1 MSIEQHI
8 QVMVAWADILIVTA
22 GYILI
27 HVIVVITVIV
37 FVIGVV
43 IIIRRIYRGK

>member
-8 QVMVAWADILIVTA
+8 QVMVAWADILIVAA

-27 HVIVVITVIV
+27 RVNVVVVCVTVIIFIV
-37 FVIGVV
+37 
-43 IIIRRIYRGK
+43 RRVYRGIR

>member
-27 HVIVVITVIV
+27 RVIVVS
-37 FVIGVV
+37 VIGTARLVFEE
-43 IIIRRIYRGK
+43 

>member
-27 HVIVVITVIV
+27 RVIVVIVCV
-37 FVIGVV
+37 N
-43 IIIRRIYRGK
+43 IIIIIVRRVYRGIR

>member
-27 HVIVVITVIV
+27 RVIVVVVCVTAIIFIV
-37 FVIGVV
+37 
-43 IIIRRIYRGK
+43 RRVYRGIR

>member
-27 HVIVVITVIV
+27 LSLIHI
-37 FVIGVV
+37 
-43 IIIRRIYRGK
+43 

>member
-1 MSIEQHI
+1 MLMSIEQHI

-27 HVIVVITVIV
+27 RVIVVVVCVTVIIFIV
-37 FVIGVV
+37 
-43 IIIRRIYRGK
+43 RRVYRGIR